1 MNRVTRIFYLAKTK
15 EELVDLIER
24 LLEEEK

>member
-15 EELVDLIER
+15 EELVDLIAR
-24 LLEEEK
+24 LMEEVE